1 MNSITWLGFGFEE
14 ITKEFENA
22 NDLIA
27 FMSKDD
33 IKPYVIKA
41 VINDSEFLK
50 SKIIKV
56 FDIYN
61 MIWYNINIQQKENDY
76 LWLKFY

>member
-56 FDIYN
+56 FDVYN

>member
-14 ITKEFENA
+14 ITKEFENT

-33 IKPYVIKA
+33 IRPYVIK
-41 VINDSEFLK
+41 VIINDSEFLK
-50 SKIIKV
+50 V
-56 FDIYN
+56 R
-61 MIWYNINIQQKENDY
+61 
-76 LWLKFY
+76 

>member
-1 MNSITWLGFGFEE
+1 MIIVNSITWLGFGFEE

-27 FMSKDD
+27 FIPKDN
-33 IKPYVIKA
+33 IRPYVIKA

-50 SKIIKV
+50 V
-56 FDIYN
+56 R
-61 MIWYNINIQQKENDY
+61 
-76 LWLKFY
+76 

>member
-1 MNSITWLGFGFEE
+1 MKETMEKKLNLKTKIRRMIIVNSITWLGFGFEE

-27 FMSKDD
+27 FMSKDN
-33 IKPYVIKA
+33 IRPYVIKA

-50 SKIIKV
+50 V
-56 FDIYN
+56 R
-61 MIWYNINIQQKENDY
+61 
-76 LWLKFY
+76 

>member
-14 ITKEFENA
+14 ITKEFENV

-33 IKPYVIKA
+33 IRPYVIKA

-50 SKIIKV
+50 V
-56 FDIYN
+56 R
-61 MIWYNINIQQKENDY
+61 
-76 LWLKFY
+76 

>member
-27 FMSKDD
+27 FMPKDD
-33 IKPYVIKA
+33 IKHYVIKA

-50 SKIIKV
+50 V
-56 FDIYN
+56 R
-61 MIWYNINIQQKENDY
+61 
-76 LWLKFY
+76 